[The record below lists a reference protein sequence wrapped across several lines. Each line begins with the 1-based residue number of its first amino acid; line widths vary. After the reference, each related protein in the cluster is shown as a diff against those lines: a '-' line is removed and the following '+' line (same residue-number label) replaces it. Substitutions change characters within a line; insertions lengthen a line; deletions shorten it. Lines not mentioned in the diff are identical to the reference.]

1 MLAYIIRRLLLL
13 IPVMLLVGVI
23 VFTLMHLTPGDPA
36 SIMLGREATEEQKE
50 ALRERLGLNE
60 PVPVQFVNWFSNA
73 LRLDFGESLFIGKP
87 VTEALLERAEPT
99 GLLALYALT
108 LSVSWPCRRACSR
121 RFAPIRCSTGC

>member
-13 IPVMLLVGVI
+13 IPVLLIVGVI

-36 SIMLGREATEEQKE
+36 SVMLGRDATAEQTE

-60 PVPVQFVNWFSNA
+60 PVPVQFLNWFGKA

-87 VTEALLERAEPT
+87 VTQALLDRA
-99 GLLALYALT
+99 
-108 LSVSWPCRRACSR
+108 LSLRCR
-121 RFAPIRCSTGC
+121 F